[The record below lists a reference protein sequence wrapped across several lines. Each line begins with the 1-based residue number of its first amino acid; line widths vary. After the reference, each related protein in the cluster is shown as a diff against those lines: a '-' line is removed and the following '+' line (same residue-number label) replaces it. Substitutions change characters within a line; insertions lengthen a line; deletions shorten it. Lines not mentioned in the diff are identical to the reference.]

1 MSEPLTSL
9 DVYRTTRSNQYRL
22 KGIIDTAQKLAADP
36 HKAHR
41 LARHECALCFY
52 SGRVAGQAFT
62 RYTCRICK
70 QEHQHPN
77 TGVPQVCGSCA
88 ETHALCGHCG
98 GGIDLD
104 QPLGERPAAEDP
116 LSPRV
121 T

>member
-9 DVYRTTRSNQYRL
+9 DVCRTTRSNQFRL
-22 KGIIDTAQKLAADP
+22 KGVIDTAQKLAADP

-52 SGRVAGQAFT
+52 SGSAAGQAFT

-77 TGVPQVCGSCA
+77 TAVPEVCGACA
-88 ETHALCGHCG
+88 EANGLCGQCG
-98 GGIDLD
+98 GQIDLSQELGPCPD
-104 QPLGERPAAEDP
+104 ATPLQPGPA
-116 LSPRV
+116 
-121 T
+121 